1 MKRFLLSLVLL
12 LVVITVSAQIQRT
25 FLGCTLGVSTKAFV
39 KNAMTKKG
47 YRLKR
52 IDENEKYVYQNVK
65 FIEYTCKEV
74 CFSFYAGKLLSID
87 FFMESQIN
95 NNYRNL
101 PELEFKELRSIL
113 DAKYSAYKE
122 DEQFYDDYVSNWY
135 CRYWDVNTYIN
146 LQIYNRFS
154 VERLLG
160 LSYIDLGLVKKRK
173 QDSSDEI

>member
-1 MKRFLLSLVLL
+1 MKRFLLSLVLS

-87 FFMESQIN
+87 FFMENQIN
-95 NNYRNL
+95 ANL
-101 PELEFKELRSIL
+101 PEPEFKELRSIL

-122 DEQFYDDYVSNWY
+122 DEQFYYHYIRDWY
-135 CRYWDVNTYIN
+135 CRYWDANTYIN

-160 LSYIDLGLVKKRK
+160 LSYIDLGLAKKRK

>member
-1 MKRFLLSLVLL
+1 MKRFLLSLVLS

-95 NNYRNL
+95 INL
-101 PELEFKELRSIL
+101 P
-113 DAKYSAYKE
+113 
-122 DEQFYDDYVSNWY
+122 
-135 CRYWDVNTYIN
+135 
-146 LQIYNRFS
+146 
-154 VERLLG
+154 
-160 LSYIDLGLVKKRK
+160 
-173 QDSSDEI
+173 

>member
-1 MKRFLLSLVLL
+1 MKRFLLSLVLS

-87 FFMESQIN
+87 FFMENQIN
-95 NNYRNL
+95 HNL
-101 PELEFKELRSIL
+101 PEPEFKELRSIL

-122 DEQFYDDYVSNWY
+122 DEQFYYHYVRDWY

-160 LSYIDLGLVKKRK
+160 LSYINLGLAKKRK
-173 QDSSDEI
+173 QDISDEI

>member
-1 MKRFLLSLVLL
+1 
-12 LVVITVSAQIQRT
+12 
-25 FLGCTLGVSTKAFV
+25 
-39 KNAMTKKG
+39 
-47 YRLKR
+47 
-52 IDENEKYVYQNVK
+52 
-65 FIEYTCKEV
+65 
-74 CFSFYAGKLLSID
+74 
-87 FFMESQIN
+87 MESQIN
-95 NNYRNL
+95 MDL

-122 DEQFYDDYVSNWY
+122 DEQFYYHYVSDWY

>member
-1 MKRFLLSLVLL
+1 MKRFLLSLVLS

-87 FFMESQIN
+87 FFMENQIN
-95 NNYRNL
+95 HNL
-101 PELEFKELRSIL
+101 PEPEFKELRSIL

-122 DEQFYDDYVSNWY
+122 DEQFYYHYVRDWY

-154 VERLLG
+154 VEGLLW
-160 LSYIDLGLVKKRK
+160 LSYIDLGLAKKRK
-173 QDSSDEI
+173 QDISDEI

>member
-1 MKRFLLSLVLL
+1 MKRFLLSLVLS

-95 NNYRNL
+95 INL

-122 DEQFYDDYVSNWY
+122 DEQFYYHDVRDWY

-160 LSYIDLGLVKKRK
+160 LSYIDLGLAKKRK